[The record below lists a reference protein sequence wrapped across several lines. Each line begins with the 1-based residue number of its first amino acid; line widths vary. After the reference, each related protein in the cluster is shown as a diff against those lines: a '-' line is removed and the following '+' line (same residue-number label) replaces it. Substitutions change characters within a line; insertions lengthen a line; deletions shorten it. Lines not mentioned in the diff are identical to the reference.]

1 MSKQLRCYFAHY
13 RDDWSSGVA
22 VIAHNIREAKKIAWG
37 YRDLIDCDWWTDM
50 RVNWIKEA
58 DIEGLKV
65 GVVDEQIGLTE
76 SYKRKIYFNP
86 EEEQNN
92 E

>member
-1 MSKQLRCYFAHY
+1 
-13 RDDWSSGVA
+13 
-22 VIAHNIREAKKIAWG
+22 
-37 YRDLIDCDWWTDM
+37 M